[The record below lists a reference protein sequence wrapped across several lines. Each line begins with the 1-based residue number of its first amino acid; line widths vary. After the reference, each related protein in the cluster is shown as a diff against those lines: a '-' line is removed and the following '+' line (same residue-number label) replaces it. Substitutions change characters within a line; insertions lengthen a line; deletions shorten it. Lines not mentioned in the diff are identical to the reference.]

1 MCRCHGLSG
10 SCTLKTCWVILPDFQ
25 RIGAYLKEKYQASV
39 HLPTAVNVNKLIPMM
54 DRNEISAI
62 LNSGSED
69 SPPSNNQIQFQD
81 QPQPQS
87 QPNNQVTSGGLNIGI
102 ELPQNRAEILQ
113 QSGKLAATDANNE
126 AFSVPSPEFSPLVSG
141 QFTDAQEAAAMP
153 VATAAVYPAVA
164 PARISGHLITPS
176 APVLVSTNNPS
187 SNGLNSTNIPAHYNF
202 YERHKQLEK
211 AASLQPINVV
221 KVAFTP
227 SSAFGEEELIG
238 EVGETISVNNITPMT
253 QEQYQALL
261 KDLKLCNNQTTIVT
275 SSSTTS
281 YLATRDLNQQQV
293 YDSLPV
299 SNQQKQKIGHKHS
312 NNKHNNNNLNNQ
324 LNNNQQ
330 HSLSSQHLKSAN
342 QHLSQILNS
351 KKDDL
356 IHLHRSPDY
365 CEADIRHGFVGIQSR
380 TCSKDPSSPDNC
392 DKLCCGRGY
401 TTQNFTRPVR
411 CDCKFQYCCS
421 IRCSYCDEVTQ
432 VTLCD

>member
-62 LNSGSED
+62 LSSGSGGD
-69 SPPSNNQIQFQD
+69 SLRPNSNLIVQFQD
-81 QPQPQS
+81 QPS
-87 QPNNQVTSGGLNIGI
+87 NQVTSGGLNIGV
-102 ELPQNRAEILQ
+102 ELPQHQVEK
-113 QSGKLAATDANNE
+113 SSKLAAADANNE
-126 AFSVPSPEFSPLVSG
+126 PVSVPMPEFSPLVSG
-141 QFTDAQEAAAMP
+141 QSMETQEAVGAATP
-153 VATAAVYPAVA
+153 VAAAPSPAVA

-176 APVLVSTNNPS
+176 APIIVSNANLS
-187 SNGLNSTNIPAHYNF
+187 SGGLNPTNIPAHYNF

-211 AASLQPINVV
+211 AASLPLVNVGA
-221 KVAFTP
+221 KVIT
-227 SSAFGEEELIG
+227 SSSGIGEEDESIVG

-253 QEQYQALL
+253 QEQYQSLL
-261 KDLKLCNNQTTIVT
+261 KDLKLCNNQTTVVAPAATT
-275 SSSTTS
+275 STS
-281 YLATRDLNQQQV
+281 YLATRDLSQQQV
-293 YDSLPV
+293 FDSLAV
-299 SNQQKQKIGHKHS
+299 SNQQKHKIGHKH
-312 NNKHNNNNLNNQ
+312 NKHNNNLNNQ
-324 LNNNQQ
+324 SNNSNQQ

-351 KKDDL
+351 KRDDL
-356 IHLHRSPDY
+356 IHLHKSPDY

-380 TCSKDPSSPDNC
+380 TCSENPSSPDSC

-401 TTQNFTRPVR
+401 KTRVFKHSFR

-421 IRCSYCDEVTQ
+421 IYCSVCDEVTQ
-432 VTLCD
+432 VTLCN